1 MHASDG
7 EMRSNI
13 TQQEPLTRPIN
24 EAYESRDDV
33 IDPFRE
39 PSVTLSSATLPS
51 VTVPSSES
59 ASTPTGSVRAS
70 KRAKT
75 ASIMCC
81 TDNLACRRITALT
94 PHDTPKQ
101 ALLSGLYAAASSLTR
116 S

>member
-1 MHASDG
+1 MHASGG
-7 EMRSNI
+7 EMRSKL
-13 TQQEPLTRPIN
+13 TQQELLTRSIN

-33 IDPFRE
+33 TDPFRE
-39 PSVTLSSATLPS
+39 PSVTLSSVTLPS
-51 VTVPSSES
+51 VTLSSERV
-59 ASTPTGSVRAS
+59 STPTGSVRAS

-75 ASIMCC
+75 ASTMCC
-81 TDNLACRRITALT
+81 TDELACRRITALT